1 MLERANERIAQYY
14 TRQFHDHSTLM
25 TISMAGSADR
35 KRKMGAGGLGD
46 LDSDDE
52 TMGTYQGSMST
63 VKGVS
68 GGAEDGKD

>member
-1 MLERANERIAQYY
+1 
-14 TRQFHDHSTLM
+14 
-25 TISMAGSADR
+25 
-35 KRKMGAGGLGD
+35 MGGGGLGD

-68 GGAEDGKD
+68 GGPEDGEDYSRISRALFGLYRLRNVYHLLSGKIRFEIEFTYARY

>member
-1 MLERANERIAQYY
+1 MSYN
-14 TRQFHDHSTLM
+14 FFS
-25 TISMAGSADR
+25 SGSSDR
-35 KRKMGAGGLGD
+35 KRKMGGGGLGD

-68 GGAEDGKD
+68 GGPEDGEDKSQIICALF

>member
-1 MLERANERIAQYY
+1 
-14 TRQFHDHSTLM
+14 
-25 TISMAGSADR
+25 
-35 KRKMGAGGLGD
+35 MGGGGLGD

-68 GGAEDGKD
+68 GGPEDGEDLSQINCANF

>member
-1 MLERANERIAQYY
+1 MAQYY
-14 TRQFHDHSTLM
+14 THRFHEHSTQCALM